1 MTPWFNLPDAA
12 ECGWRVPTNHDHD
25 KTSVGLNVAVIGA
38 GIAGLSAARALQ
50 AIGYS
55 VTVFDASQQCA
66 AGASASPAGIVKPYI
81 TRQPSDA
88 MRFYQNAY
96 AVLMEWLNELGAA
109 SSYRPIGA
117 LQLKSDGYQS
127 SDLLQTVKAELAS
140 DLAKVSIDTS
150 ALWFKNAGW
159 LSVKALCEALMVDL
173 MSKGATF
180 KPEHTLHGLRR
191 ENEHW
196 QLSFQQQPPAVFE
209 QVVLANGTGLL
220 NGQRLPSGSLI
231 PARGQLTGFKNN
243 TSIATVISGQHYAIP
258 DQDTLWVGATFDR
271 GDSHDDVR
279 AADDERNHDGLS
291 DLLTQSAPVD
301 STPTAHYVGVRC
313 TTVDRFPLVGP
324 MPDFD
329 AARNAYHD
337 LHHGRD
343 PSQYPTPTIQ
353 PGLAILAGLG
363 SRGVVAAPYC
373 ASLLADWLSGGQQL
387 RDANRWVSPLRHLIR
402 DLKRHT

>member
-1 MTPWFNLPDAA
+1 MTPWFNLPNAA
-12 ECGWRVPTNHDHD
+12 DCGWRVPTNHD
-25 KTSVGLNVAVIGA
+25 KASGGLNVAVIGA

-55 VTVFDASQQCA
+55 VTVFDASHQCA
-66 AGASASPAGIVKPYI
+66 TGASASPAGIVKQYV

-96 AVLMEWLNELGAA
+96 AVLMAWLNELGTA

-117 LQLKSDGYQS
+117 LQLKADGYQS
-127 SDLLQTVKAELAS
+127 SDVLQTVNAELAS
-140 DLAKVSIDTS
+140 DIAKVSIKSS
-150 ALWFKNAGW
+150 AVWFTNAGW
-159 LSVKALCEALMVDL
+159 LSVRTLCEALMADL
-173 MSKGATF
+173 KTKGATF
-180 KPEHTLHGLRR
+180 KPEHMLNGLKR
-191 ENEHW
+191 ENNHW
-196 QLSFQQQPPAVFE
+196 QLNFQQQPPAFFE

-220 NGQRLPSGSLI
+220 SNQWLPSGSLI
-231 PARGQLTGFKNN
+231 PARGQLTGFKND

-258 DQDTLWVGATFDR
+258 DRDTLWVGATFDR
-271 GDSHDDVR
+271 GDSCDDVR

-291 DLLTQSAPVD
+291 DLLTQSTPVN
-301 STPTAHYVGVRC
+301 STPTSHYVGVRC

-329 AARNAYHD
+329 AARNTYHD

-343 PSQYPTPTIQ
+343 PSQYPTPNIQ

-373 ASLLADWLSGGQQL
+373 ASLLADWLTGGQQL

-402 DLKRHT
+402 ELKRQT